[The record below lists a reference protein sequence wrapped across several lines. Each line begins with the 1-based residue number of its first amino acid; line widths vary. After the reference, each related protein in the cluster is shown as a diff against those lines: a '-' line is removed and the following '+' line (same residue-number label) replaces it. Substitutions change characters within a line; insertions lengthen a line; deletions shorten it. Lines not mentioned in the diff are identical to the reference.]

1 MSRFVGVQCFLKRT
15 EYLKG
20 VLGSHNYEELF
31 DRREFSG
38 SDFMYERKI
47 QLNVNLAVL
56 DYRVVD
62 VNDAS
67 FGTRCPFDFVGGR

>member
-1 MSRFVGVQCFLKRT
+1 MGRFVGVQCFLKRA

-38 SDFMYERKI
+38 RDFVYERKI

-67 FGTRCPFDFVGGR
+67 FGTRRSFDFVSAR